1 MTNLSIKTILEPSD
15 LKAYSRNEA
24 LLLIE
29 ISNQNEQVLW
39 CESEI
44 KVTSPLSL
52 AFDYELNRGF
62 VRIGMMEPNKTKK
75 KKVNLYTRPNNF
87 PDDYKLNILFFIY
100 DKDGVIFER
109 IEHQVIVP
117 CKENK
122 KEEEKRNK
130 DI

>member
-1 MTNLSIKTILEPSD
+1 MTNLSIKTILEPSA

-24 LLLIE
+24 SLSLE
-29 ISNQNEQVLW
+29 ILNQNKQVLW

-44 KVTSPLSL
+44 NVTSPLSL

-62 VRIGMMEPNKTKK
+62 VRIGIMESNKIKK

-87 PDDYKLNILFFIY
+87 PDDYKLNILFFVY
-100 DKDGVIFER
+100 DSDGVIFER

-117 CKENK
+117 CKE
-122 KEEEKRNK
+122 KEE
-130 DI
+130 